1 MYFWKFSCNS
11 WPSTQS
17 YDEITNCPFFSETR
31 RIILCTNVYCVQKP
45 VKVEFLEM
53 LSEARSID
61 ELTSWLS
68 VCHKFRTDRR
78 FQEALRLSSR
88 HAMIW
93 FNDFVAK
100 HNAEV
105 IIIIIMFVYYS
116 CSHNATAEPTS
127 VTQHSTDTIERK
139 PSIYRTKHNTRFGM
153 GILSYLRYNVL
164 LSILIMI

>member
-1 MYFWKFSCNS
+1 MY
-11 WPSTQS
+11 
-17 YDEITNCPFFSETR
+17 DV
-31 RIILCTNVYCVQKP
+31 CTYLYCVQKP
-45 VKVEFLEM
+45 VKVDFLEM

-68 VCHKFRTDRR
+68 VCHKFRKDRR

-105 IIIIIMFVYYS
+105 ISVACTSKYPDHDFIVNLYS
-116 CSHNATAEPTS
+116 FMAVS
-127 VTQHSTDTIERK
+127 
-139 PSIYRTKHNTRFGM
+139 
-153 GILSYLRYNVL
+153 
-164 LSILIMI
+164 